1 MLPYANFKV
10 KTNFGK
16 LRHAFYLVFSGNC
29 TKIIAVN
36 IKTQPKISLKLI
48 APPVK
53 FQPRATKITVVSP
66 ANTDSKLIKIDAD
79 VGSVYF
85 CPIIWRVYATPQDII
100 PEYPI
105 DAHELSTGDR

>member
-1 MLPYANFKV
+1 M
-10 KTNFGK
+10 
-16 LRHAFYLVFSGNC
+16 
-29 TKIIAVN
+29 IAEN
-36 IKTQPKISLKLI
+36 IRIHPRISLNVI

-66 ANTDSKLIKIDAD
+66 AKTDSKLIRIDAD

-105 DAHELSTGDR
+105 DAQQFKMGAKWISSNINTYTISIIPQTKN